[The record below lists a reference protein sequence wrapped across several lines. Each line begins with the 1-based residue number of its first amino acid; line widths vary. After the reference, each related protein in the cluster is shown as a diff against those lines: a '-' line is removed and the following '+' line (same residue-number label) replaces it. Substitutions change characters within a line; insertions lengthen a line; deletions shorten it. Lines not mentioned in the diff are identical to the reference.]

1 MNIQILHSWLLE
13 YLDTNATPAKIG
25 EYLSLCGPSVEKI
38 EKKGND
44 WMYDIEV
51 TTNRVDMMS
60 VYGIAREAAVVL
72 PQFGIKATLKKLDP
86 KAPQFPKTS
95 LPLIIKSNDQLVKR
109 TMGVIFTDIK
119 NWKTPEWMKTRLE
132 ASGIRSLNAVID
144 ITNYVMTEVGHPTHV
159 FDYDNIKTQTLVI
172 RESKKQE
179 KIITLDNKAYTLP
192 VGSIVIDDG
201 TGEII
206 DLPGIM
212 GTKNTVVNDN
222 TKQVLFF
229 IDNNDPIKI
238 RKTSMT
244 TGIRTVAATL
254 NEKGVDPE
262 LAEKAML
269 RGIELFIE
277 VTGATIASKIY
288 DHSAKKY
295 IPKTITLSKSFID
308 ERLGVEVS
316 KTRIEQILTD
326 LDFEVKWEKGKRQIP
341 GQARHDEDLLTVS
354 VPSIRAQDITIAE
367 DVVEEVARIY
377 GYHNLPSELMT
388 GKIPEPL
395 HDAPFQFEL
404 KAKRILQMLSGVEI
418 YTMSLVS
425 QNEVDPKNALKI
437 RNPLGSD
444 NEYMR
449 TSLAPS
455 LVKAAKENNGEK
467 ESFHLFEMANV
478 YLPKKRELPE
488 EKVVL
493 AGILGNTSFRQAKG
507 IVESLLDQL
516 HIDYTFEI
524 EDAPRYIQNTRL
536 KIISN
541 KKEVGR
547 FGQLENGGFL
557 YYQFDVEQLQKTH
570 KPMPAYIEI
579 PKYPAQVEDIT
590 LSLNE
595 RIKVGEVIETI
606 KATNSLVSS
615 VELTDIYENAYTF
628 RVWYQDLEKTLTD
641 KEVEEVRTKILA
653 QLKSKF
659 GVTIKG

>member
-13 YLDTNATPAKIG
+13 YLDTNASPAKIG

-44 WMYDIEV
+44 WLYDIEV

-60 VYGIAREAAVVL
+60 VYGIAREAAVIL
-72 PQFGIKATLKKLDP
+72 PQFGAKATLKQFHSIK
-86 KAPQFPKTS
+86 PQFPKTS
-95 LPLIIKSNDQLVKR
+95 LPLTIKSNDKLVKR
-109 TMGVIFTDIK
+109 TMGVILTDIK
-119 NWKTPEWMKTRLE
+119 NWKTPDWMKTRLE

-159 FDYDNIKTQTLVI
+159 FDYDLIKSHTLLI

-179 KIITLDNKAYTLP
+179 KVITLDNKVYTLP
-192 VGSIVIDDG
+192 LGSIVIDDG
-201 TGEII
+201 TGTII

-212 GTKNTVVNDN
+212 GTKNTVVNDD
-222 TKQVLFF
+222 TKHVLFF
-229 IDNNDPIKI
+229 IDNNDPVKI

-262 LAEKAML
+262 LARVAML
-269 RGIELFIE
+269 RGIELFQE
-277 VTGATIASKIY
+277 VTGATLASKIY
-288 DHSAKKY
+288 DHYAKAY
-295 IPKTITLSKSFID
+295 TAKTITLSKSFID

-316 KTRIEQILTD
+316 KTRVEQILTD
-326 LDFEVKWEKGKRQIP
+326 LDFEVKWNK
-341 GQARHDEDLLTVS
+341 DNFTVS
-354 VPSIRAQDITIAE
+354 VPSIRAQDIAIAE

-395 HDAPFQFEL
+395 SDAPFPFEIHT
-404 KAKRILQMLSGVEI
+404 KRIVQGLSGVEI

-425 QNEVDPKNALKI
+425 GKEVDPKSALKI

-455 LVKAAKENNGEK
+455 LVRAAKENNGEK
-467 ESFHLFEMANV
+467 DPFHLFEMANV
-478 YLPKKRELPE
+478 YLPKKKDLPE
-488 EKVVL
+488 EKMML
-493 AGILGNTSFRQAKG
+493 AGIFANTGFRHAKG

-524 EDAPRYIQNTRL
+524 EDASFYVKNTRL
-536 KIISN
+536 KVLHG
-541 KKEVGR
+541 KKEIGK
-547 FGQLENGGFL
+547 FGQLENGGYY
-557 YYQFDVEQLQKTH
+557 YYQFVVEELRKIYKQ
-570 KPMPAYIEI
+570 MPTYNPI

-590 LSLNE
+590 LNLSE
-595 RIKVGEVIETI
+595 RIKVGDVMETI
-606 KATNSLVSS
+606 EKSNQLVSS
-615 VELTDIYENAYTF
+615 VELTDMYENAYTF
-628 RVWYQDLEKTLTD
+628 RISYQDPEKTLTD
-641 KEVEEVRTKILA
+641 KEVEGVRTKILA
-653 QLKSKF
+653 ELKKKF
-659 GVTIKG
+659 GVSIK